1 MWQIYYNIFMMY
13 ILPAVVGLL
22 LGLCMWKVKKSYIL
36 SQIMLFVGVLWWSIL
51 PHVNNHGSEG
61 AGILALMYSHL
72 AIFFAV
78 TDGLK
83 HMIRKCMKGKSK

>member
-13 ILPAVVGLL
+13 ILPAIIGIL
-22 LGLCMWKVKKSYIL
+22 LGICMWKVKKSYIL

-61 AGILALMYSHL
+61 AGILALMYSYIV
-72 AIFFAV
+72 IFFAV
-78 TDGLK
+78 TDGVK
-83 HMIRKCMKGKSK
+83 HIVKKYMNAREK